1 MEIEAARCVK
11 NKIPFMNPLILAL
24 EARKS
29 DVEIHKHSAFQIVL
43 TVDFPFSTICEGKSH
58 NPIFGFVIKPQVGHA
73 CHAGISTVVILNIEP
88 YSDFGKALA
97 SKFKPNENAVFFYS
111 KKECCDFFGIPI
123 DKFDVY
129 ALMNTHQNHKTPT
142 VMDERVNKIL
152 SYIRENFNSDT
163 FTLDDLSG
171 LVFLS
176 PSRLTYLFKLQTGS
190 SISKY
195 LVWTRLRNAISLILT
210 KKDQSL
216 SSIAHESGF
225 YDAPQMNKY
234 MSEMF
239 GISPTRLKQKSDLI
253 QVVAQ
258 PAT

>member
-1 MEIEAARCVK
+1 
-11 NKIPFMNPLILAL
+11 
-24 EARKS
+24 
-29 DVEIHKHSAFQIVL
+29 
-43 TVDFPFSTICEGKSH
+43 
-58 NPIFGFVIKPQVGHA
+58 
-73 CHAGISTVVILNIEP
+73 
-88 YSDFGKALA
+88 
-97 SKFKPNENAVFFYS
+97 
-111 KKECCDFFGIPI
+111 
-123 DKFDVY
+123 
-129 ALMNTHQNHKTPT
+129 
-142 VMDERVNKIL
+142 MDERVNKIL